1 MALNPFFLNG
11 TKSEQGLIQSLVN
24 EQIKMYGI
32 DVYYIPRIS
41 LRTDNI
47 IKEVQSS
54 YFERSFVI
62 EAYLNNYEGYAGG
75 ADIMSKFGITLK
87 NEISLTIS
95 KERYEI
101 YISPLVK
108 GIVDANQED
117 KVDSSRPRE
126 GDLIYFPLGER
137 LFEIKQVIFENPFY
151 QLGENYVYELKCELF
166 EYEDEIINTDI
177 ENLQEKMEEKG
188 HISEL
193 IMVSLGSTAYAE
205 AFVSEYGTINK
216 IYLNNDGFGYTS
228 RPSVIIDPAPT
239 NQFGF
244 GAISASAV
252 AQTRRIGGTFFALTD
267 ILISNGGTNYQS
279 IPNISITGGGGAG
292 AAATCSIGTSCIYKI
307 ELISQGSSYYDE
319 PEVTISAPVGGGI
332 TATAKAEIDANGK
345 VSNIYIVNAGFGYTE
360 APIITIS
367 DPIQLGIG
375 TFISGEKV
383 IGQKSG
389 ATAIVKNW
397 TNQFDYKDKILAISN
412 IVGTFLPG
420 ESVVGSSSSARYSIK
435 SYNEYNSFDK
445 YNQNE
450 DFQIESEKVLDTTEK
465 NPFGYY

>member
-11 TKSEQGLIQSLVN
+11 TKSEQGLIQSLIN
-24 EQIKMYGI
+24 ENIKMHGI

-41 LRTDNI
+41 LKTDNI

-62 EAYLNNYEGYAGG
+62 EAYLNNYEGYGG
-75 ADIMSKFGITLK
+75 GMDIMSKFGITLK
-87 NEISLTIS
+87 NEISLVIS

-101 YISPLVK
+101 YIHPLVK

-137 LFEIKQVIFENPFY
+137 LFEIKQVLFENPFY

-177 ENLQEKMEEKG
+177 MELQEKMEDKG

-193 IMVSLGSTAYAE
+193 ILVSMGNTAYAE
-205 AFVSEYGTINK
+205 AFVSEYGTVNK
-216 IYLNNDGFGYTS
+216 IYVNNDGYGYTS
-228 RPSVIIDPAPT
+228 SPLVIIDPAPDKLLGYGVT
-239 NQFGF
+239 
-244 GAISASAV
+244 SASAV
-252 AQTRRIGGTFFALTD
+252 TQTKRIGGSFLAITD
-267 ILISNGGTNYQS
+267 ILISNGGVHYEEA
-279 IPNISITGGGGAG
+279 PNITITGGGGAG
-292 AAATCSIGTSCIYKI
+292 AAATCSIGTSCVYKI
-307 ELISQGSSYYDE
+307 DILSQGSNYYEE
-319 PEVTISAPVGGGI
+319 PEVIISPPVGGGV
-332 TATAKAEIDANGK
+332 TATAKAELDGQGK
-345 VSNIYIVNAGFGYTE
+345 ISNIYITNAGFGYTSN
-360 APIITIS
+360 PTVTIS
-367 DPIQLGIG
+367 EPTQLGFG
-375 TFISGEKV
+375 TFVSGETIV
-383 IGQKSG
+383 GQKSG

-397 TNQFDYKDKILAISN
+397 VNEFWYKDKSLTISN

-420 ESVVGSSSSARYSIK
+420 ESVVGSASSARYSIK
-435 SYNEYNSFDK
+435 KFDEYNNIDK

-450 DFQIESEKVLDTTEK
+450 DLQIESEKVLDMSEK
-465 NPFGYY
+465 NPFGFY